1 MLVLNPSMGEAAC
14 ALKHS
19 LFYGLGYSLS
29 IYWCSSKEW
38 HEDLSVSHSAE
49 QHTFTQPTEM
59 HDDSEQ
65 VYIVHMKI
73 MLLFFL
79 KRGQYRQS
87 TAASPTQIWDCLLKL
102 IVRTADAVSLTV

>member
-1 MLVLNPSMGEAAC
+1 MCSETQSFLWI
-14 ALKHS
+14 
-19 LFYGLGYSLS
+19 GLLS
-29 IYWCSSKEW
+29 FNLSSSKEW

-73 MLLFFL
+73 MLFFL
-79 KRGQYRQS
+79 KEDS
-87 TAASPTQIWDCLLKL
+87 TGRAQRPAQHKFGTVCLN
-102 IVRTADAVSLTV
+102 